1 MVNAL
6 HLSTLKVVGSSHR
19 GNKKVGAPKEGY
31 FFKKKDNRLIGEIAR
46 SYSFCNLDIEFVSC
60 KA

>member
-6 HLSTLKVVGSSHR
+6 HLPTFKVVGSSHQ

-31 FFKKKDNRLIGEIAR
+31 EKKYNRFDRRNSRKLL
-46 SYSFCNLDIEFVSC
+46 FCNLDIEFVSY